1 MAEEA
6 GRYSLARPLETLRR
20 SPSLASGAIG
30 LVATILLAAH
40 EGGYETG
47 SWYPAGLFLLGL
59 LAVTLVVRPGS
70 GRPPAA
76 ALAAVGLLLAYA
88 VWSYL
93 SILWA
98 DDQGVAVD
106 GAGRALL
113 YAVAFA
119 LFALWPLDGRAG
131 LVLVGLLGLGI
142 AGIGLVELLKL
153 DAAEDPAGFFIDRRL
168 AEPVGYHNGNVALWF
183 TGFWPCALLAARREV
198 PAALRG
204 IALGGA
210 GLLVGLALM
219 GQSRGW
225 FFSLPIVLLFF
236 VAIAPG
242 RGRVIAVLLACAPAA
257 LAMAGPVLDV
267 NDAFEGTEA
276 LAGSIDSAARTILL
290 GAGTLVLF
298 GFGAG
303 LLDRRISV
311 RPSVARA
318 TSGAV
323 VAVAA
328 LAVLAAGAVAIAKT
342 GDPFDSISDAWSE
355 FKRGDLP
362 TAGETRFTASLGSG
376 RYDIWRVAWSQ
387 FEAEPLR
394 GVGADNFQQDYL
406 ADGKTFELPRFPH
419 SLELR
424 VLSQTGLVGALLLV
438 GALVAAALAA
448 LRARRG
454 APGPGPAAVAAALTV
469 FLYWLVHGSV
479 DWFWELPGL
488 GCAAFA
494 MLGLAVGLAPRESPD
509 APGRSLAVP
518 LPFVVAGAIAILV
531 AAIAFA
537 LPWLAERHV
546 RRAVEIYRTSPAAA
560 YEELDRAK
568 NLNPLSSRP
577 ALVAGTI
584 ALQRDDLA
592 RAREEFRGALER
604 NPRDHY
610 AQLELGLIA
619 AQTGQR
625 REALARLLRAAR
637 LNPRDPVTRD
647 ALAATR
653 RGRRLN
659 VDRVNARIRKRA
671 KKVVHPG

>member
-1 MAEEA
+1 MVDEA
-6 GRYSLARPLETLRR
+6 GRYSLARALEPLRR
-20 SPSLASGAIG
+20 SPALASGAIG
-30 LVATILLAAH
+30 LVAIVGLAADG
-40 EGGYETG
+40 GGYETG

-59 LAVTLVVRPGS
+59 LAVTLVVRPGA

-76 ALAAVGLLLAYA
+76 AVAAVGLLLAYA
-88 VWSYL
+88 IWSYL
-93 SILWA
+93 SISWA

-113 YAVAFA
+113 YAVTFA

-131 LVLVGLLGLGI
+131 LVLVGILGLGI
-142 AGIGLVELLKL
+142 AGIGLVEVLKL
-153 DAAEDPAGFFIDRRL
+153 DAAENPLGFFIDGRL

-183 TGFWPCALLAARREV
+183 TGFWPCALLASRREV

-225 FFSLPIVLLFF
+225 FFSLPVVALFF
-236 VAIAPG
+236 VAVAPG
-242 RGRVIAVLLACAPAA
+242 RGRLLAVLLACALAA
-257 LAMAGPVLDV
+257 LAMAEPVLDV
-267 NDAFEGTEA
+267 HTAFEGGDTLAESIGSATRAVLLAAGA
-276 LAGSIDSAARTILL
+276 LAVI
-290 GAGTLVLF
+290 

-303 LLDRRISV
+303 LLDRRVSV

-323 VAVAA
+323 VALAA
-328 LAVLAAGAVAIAKT
+328 LAVLAAGAVAVAKT

-376 RYDIWRVAWSQ
+376 RYDIWRVAWSE
-387 FEAEPLR
+387 FEAEPLQ
-394 GVGADNFQQDYL
+394 GVGADNFQQDFL
-406 ADGKTFELPRFPH
+406 ADGETLELPRFPH

-424 VLSQTGLVGALLLV
+424 VLAQTGLVGAFLMV
-438 GALVAAALAA
+438 GALVAAGLAA
-448 LRARRG
+448 LRVRRR
-454 APGPGPAAVAAALTV
+454 APDPGPAAVAGALTV
-469 FLYWLVHGSV
+469 FVYWFVHGSI

-494 MLGLAVGLAPRESPD
+494 MLGVAVGMAPRGTTRDPVHL
-509 APGRSLAVP
+509 SLTVMGAVTV
-518 LPFVVAGAIAILV
+518 VVAALAL
-531 AAIAFA
+531 AF
-537 LPWLAERHV
+537 PWLAERHV

-560 YEELDRAK
+560 FEELHRAK
-568 NLNPLSSRP
+568 NLNPLSSRA

-584 ALQRDDLA
+584 ALRRNDFE
-592 RAREEFRGALER
+592 RARDEFREALER

-610 AQLELGLIA
+610 AELELGLIA
-619 AQTGQR
+619 GQTGQR
-625 REALARLLRAAR
+625 RQALARLARAAR
-637 LNPRDPVTRD
+637 LAPRDQVTRA
-647 ALAATR
+647 ALLATR
-653 RGRRLN
+653 RGRRVS
-659 VDRVNARIRKRA
+659 VDRVNARIRERA